1 MGIALMSSL
10 KLPRKLLGELKAPK
24 MIKERLNLRFVFQI
38 VDASVARP
46 PPGSVL
52 LSPVI
57 LTMPAAAI
65 QLAVQ
70 LAGLTLSALQQKMI
84 SAYPN

>member
-1 MGIALMSSL
+1 MSSL

-38 VDASVARP
+38 VDASVAR